1 MGILSKHCEN
11 GTSAD
16 LEHLLMDMGFDI
28 VSDLTFGKSWDML
41 SSGKRHP
48 IIEEFQMGKKVVG
61 FIIQSMWI
69 FHIIKMIPPVNNRIQ
84 FWMDY
89 YGELLQKRK
98 EMTDMTADFYTHIS
112 TVQGWEKDGAFDAQ
126 LAIIAGADTVSIT
139 LSNIFHSLA
148 HDISLQERL
157 QEELDPLFAPG
168 QKFAHDQDL
177 AGKPLL
183 NGIIHE
189 SLRLHPPVPGGLQ
202 RVTPPEGATIA
213 GKYVPGDTIVTT
225 PTYSLQ
231 RDKRAFVK
239 PDEFIPE
246 RWSSQPELILR
257 KDAFVPFSYG
267 TYNCTGRPL
276 AMMQLRMVTVM
287 VSTS

>member
-1 MGILSKHCEN
+1 MDGKWRIDNMSIGPREISICHPDAIMDVHGPRSKIRKGEFYDQTYPHQSLQMTRDPTFHHQKRRVWDRMFSTKGKALPPRLNRCTRLLALVALHEYEPRLLKHYDILIGILSKHCED

-139 LSNIFHSLA
+139 LSNIFHALA

-168 QKFAHDQDL
+168 QK
-177 AGKPLL
+177 
-183 NGIIHE
+183 
-189 SLRLHPPVPGGLQ
+189 STLR
-202 RVTPPEGATIA
+202 
-213 GKYVPGDTIVTT
+213 
-225 PTYSLQ
+225 
-231 RDKRAFVK
+231 
-239 PDEFIPE
+239 
-246 RWSSQPELILR
+246 
-257 KDAFVPFSYG
+257 
-267 TYNCTGRPL
+267 
-276 AMMQLRMVTVM
+276 
-287 VSTS
+287 